1 GIWNLESG
9 IQIQEVPMSNWKK
22 KYVEMD
28 MIIREKRPMIHH
40 ITNYVVMNVTANVTL
55 AMGASPVMAHA
66 NEEVED
72 MVVFASA
79 HVLNPGTLSPHW
91 ITAMLKSG
99 KKAKELGIP
108 IILDPVGAGATSLR
122 TDTCM
127 QILEEVRPD
136 VIRGNQAEVMILGG
150 EDAQIQGVDSLETG
164 EAPVEAFKALARKTG
179 AVICVTGPIDHV
191 TDGETTFRIENG
203 HSMMGNVTGTGCS
216 ASTAVAVYCA
226 AGGATAEAC
235 AMGLAVFG
243 ACGELAGEECRGP
256 GSFQVAILDA
266 LYNAPSR
273 NLGKRLRISEVS

>member
-1 GIWNLESG
+1 
-9 IQIQEVPMSNWKK
+9 MSNWKK

-28 MIIREKRPMIHH
+28 QIIREKRPMIHH

-108 IILDPVGAGATSLR
+108 IILDPVGAGATKLR
-122 TDTCM
+122 TDTCL
-127 QILEEVRPD
+127 QILEEVKPD

-164 EAPVEAFKALARKTG
+164 EAPVEAFKALARQTG

-191 TDGETTFRIENG
+191 TDGEKTFRIENG
-203 HSMMGNVTGTGCS
+203 HPMMGNVTGTGCS
-216 ASTAVAVYCA
+216 ASTAVAVHCA
-226 AGGATAEAC
+226 AGGATAESC

-243 ACGELAGEECRGP
+243 ACGELAAEESRGP

-266 LYNAPSR
+266 LFNAPSR
-273 NLGKRLRISEVS
+273 DLGAKLRISEVS

>member
-1 GIWNLESG
+1 
-9 IQIQEVPMSNWKK
+9 MSNWKK

-273 NLGKRLRISEVS
+273 NLGKRLRISEVG

>member
-1 GIWNLESG
+1 
-9 IQIQEVPMSNWKK
+9 MSNWKK

-122 TDTCM
+122 TETCM

-164 EAPVEAFKALARKTG
+164 EAPVEAFRALVRKTG

-273 NLGKRLRISEVS
+273 NLGKRLRISEVG

>member
-1 GIWNLESG
+1 
-9 IQIQEVPMSNWKK
+9 MSAWKK

-28 MIIREKRPMIHH
+28 QIIREKRPMIHH

-108 IILDPVGAGATSLR
+108 IILDPVGAGATKLR

-127 QILEEVRPD
+127 QILEEVKPD

-164 EAPVEAFKALARKTG
+164 EAPVEAFKALSRKTG

-191 TDGETTFRIENG
+191 TDGEKTFRIENG
-203 HSMMGNVTGTGCS
+203 HPMMGNVTGTGCS

-226 AGGATAEAC
+226 AGGATAESC

-243 ACGELAGEECRGP
+243 ACGELAGEESQGP
-256 GSFQVAILDA
+256 GSFQVTILDA

-273 NLGKRLRISEVS
+273 DLGARLRIKEI

>member
-1 GIWNLESG
+1 
-9 IQIQEVPMSNWKK
+9 MSAWKK

-28 MIIREKRPMIHH
+28 QIIREKRPMIHH

-108 IILDPVGAGATSLR
+108 IILDPVGAGATKLR
-122 TDTCM
+122 TDTCS
-127 QILEEVRPD
+127 QILEEVKPD

-164 EAPVEAFKALARKTG
+164 EAPVEAFKALSRKTG

-191 TDGETTFRIENG
+191 TDSEKTFRIENG
-203 HSMMGNVTGTGCS
+203 HPMMGNVTGTGCS

-226 AGGATAEAC
+226 AGGATAESC

-243 ACGELAGEECRGP
+243 ACGELAGEESQGP
-256 GSFQVAILDA
+256 GSFQVTILDA

-273 NLGKRLRISEVS
+273 DLGARLRIKEL

>member
-1 GIWNLESG
+1 
-9 IQIQEVPMSNWKK
+9 MSNWKK
-22 KYVEMD
+22 RYVEMD
-28 MIIREKRPMIHH
+28 KVIREKRPMIHH

-72 MVVFASA
+72 MVAFASA

-99 KKAKELGIP
+99 KKAKKLGIP
-108 IILDPVGAGATSLR
+108 IILDPVGAGATKLR

-127 QILEEVRPD
+127 QILEEVKPD

-164 EAPVEAFKALARKTG
+164 EVPLEAFKALARKTG

-191 TDGETTFRIENG
+191 TDGETMFSIENG
-203 HSMMGNVTGTGCS
+203 HPMMGYVTGTGCS
-216 ASTAVAVYCA
+216 ATTAVAVYCA
-226 AGGATAEAC
+226 AGGATAESC

-243 ACGELAGEECRGP
+243 GCGELAGEESTGP

-266 LYNAPSR
+266 LFNAPSR
-273 NLGKRLRISEVS
+273 DLGARLRIKEI